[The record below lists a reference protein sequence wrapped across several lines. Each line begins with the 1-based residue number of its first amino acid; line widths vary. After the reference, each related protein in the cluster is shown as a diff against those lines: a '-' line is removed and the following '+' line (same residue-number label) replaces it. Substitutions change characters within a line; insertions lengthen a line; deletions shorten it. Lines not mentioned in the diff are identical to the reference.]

1 MFRYERRLTVPT
13 HMFRHVTLSMSLAA
27 ALGIAWCGTSAPA
40 PDAPTG
46 TTGAVTTRTVTTSTT
61 VSAPAGMVTVSGTV
75 QTICPGPLRA
85 DRPPHCLNSAVLQ
98 SATAKVT
105 LRGTF
110 AVTVAP
116 DTYHVTVDGCP
127 HDKPLRVTGP
137 LTRVQLWPDGC
148 AIPL

>member
-1 MFRYERRLTVPT
+1 
-13 HMFRHVTLSMSLAA
+13 
-27 ALGIAWCGTSAPA
+27 
-40 PDAPTG
+40 
-46 TTGAVTTRTVTTSTT
+46 
-61 VSAPAGMVTVSGTV
+61 MVTVSGTV

-85 DRPPHCLNSAVLQ
+85 DRPPHCLNSAVLH

-127 HDKPLRVTGP
+127 QDKPLRVTGP
-137 LTRVQLWPDGC
+137 LTRVQLRPDGC